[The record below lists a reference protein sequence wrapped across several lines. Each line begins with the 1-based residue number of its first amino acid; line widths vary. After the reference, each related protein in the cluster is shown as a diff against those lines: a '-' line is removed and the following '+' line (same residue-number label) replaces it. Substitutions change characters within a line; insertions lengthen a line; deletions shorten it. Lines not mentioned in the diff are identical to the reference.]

1 MFTKEFSDRSR
12 TGKRT
17 RRAGSRKKAD
27 TTERKN
33 PLRTLL
39 GQLGLHRKHRVARP
53 KHSQKNENQV
63 QELTGILS
71 KIGWSA
77 ALGSRGGV
85 SNGFRLGAPSN
96 GLAASFLLVGEL
108 KGLVSS
114 LADEKGSLNGFK
126 GSRAEFFR

>member
-1 MFTKEFSDRSR
+1 M
-12 TGKRT
+12 
-17 RRAGSRKKAD
+17 
-27 TTERKN
+27 
-33 PLRTLL
+33 RTLL